1 MHRVHGRGPPPLG
14 LRRTRHP
21 ADADCR
27 VPQSSRGPTSGT
39 RFASTA
45 CMATRPTI
53 DRPRPRPRP
62 RRRRRGGPFTRSRGK
77 LLVVSAASIVCVY
90 LCYRLAQPFLP
101 ALVWATTGAVI
112 TNRVMRWLAQRITK
126 PHWRAGIGVTGVA
139 LLLFGPAIA
148 IVYFAA
154 LEIYGTLQS
163 LNPADLVASWQ
174 QAFAGRPALANAW
187 AQITENVDLQA
198 TLAQLG
204 EQLSNW
210 SLAILTGLFYLLFQ
224 AVVALFILFFLYRD
238 EDYVIATIHRL
249 SPFTN
254 DETKR
259 LRQRIGDTIHATIAG
274 VVVVAIVQGTLG
286 GVIFALIGIPA
297 PVLWGAAMA
306 VMAMVPYVGTSAIWG
321 PTAIFLAAS
330 GEWGKALVL
339 AAWGMLAIG
348 LIDNL
353 LYPMLVGTRLRQHT
367 VVAFLAILGG
377 VTLFGATGIVLG
389 PVIVTVTFFL
399 LEVWRRRT
407 EAGQTAERA

>member
-1 MHRVHGRGPPPLG
+1 MHVCIVAAR
-14 LRRTRHP
+14 LRSDFRRPGTP
-21 ADADCR
+21 TDADCR
-27 VPQSSRGPTSGT
+27 VPQSSRRPTSGT

-45 CMATRPTI
+45 CMATRPTT
-53 DRPRPRPRP
+53 DRPRP
-62 RRRRRGGPFTRSRGK
+62 RRRRRRGPFTRSRGK

-90 LCYRLAQPFLP
+90 LCYRLVQPFLP

-112 TNRVMRWLAQRITK
+112 THSVMGWLAQRITK
-126 PHWRAGIGVTGVA
+126 PHWRAGVGVTGVA

-148 IVYFAA
+148 LVYFAA

-163 LNPADLVASWQ
+163 LNPADLLASWQ

-187 AQITENVDLQA
+187 ARITENVDLQA
-198 TLAQLG
+198 MLAQLG

-210 SLAILTGLFYLLFQ
+210 SLAILTGFFYLLFQ
-224 AVVALFILFFLYRD
+224 AVIALFILFFLYRD
-238 EDYVIATIHRL
+238 EDYVLATIHRL

-254 DETKR
+254 DETRR

-286 GVIFALIGIPA
+286 GMIFALLGIPA

-306 VMAMVPYVGTSAIWG
+306 VMAMVPYLGTPSIWG
-321 PTAIFLAAS
+321 PTAIFLAAN
-330 GEWGKALVL
+330 GEWGKALIL

-353 LYPMLVGTRLRQHT
+353 LYPMLVGNRLRQHT

-377 VTLFGATGIVLG
+377 VALFGATGIVLG